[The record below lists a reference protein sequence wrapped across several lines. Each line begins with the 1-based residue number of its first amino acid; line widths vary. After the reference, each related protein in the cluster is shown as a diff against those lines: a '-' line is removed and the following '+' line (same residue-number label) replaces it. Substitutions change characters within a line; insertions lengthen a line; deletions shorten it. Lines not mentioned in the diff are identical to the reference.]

1 METPMNQAR
10 GRWVTAAEAVQ
21 AVRSGDTI
29 MVANACG
36 EPRTVMEALADRA
49 GELRGVRTAAILI
62 LGRPSYLRREIA
74 DSIRHISLFCST
86 GTRVAVNEG
95 WADFMPCFFNQVPSM
110 IGTHIPADVAM
121 ISVSPPDE
129 DGYCSLGVSVDYS
142 LRAAQVCRTVIAEVN
157 PTMPRLYGDCM
168 VHVSDVDY
176 LVHVDRAIPEVP
188 PSAPDE
194 AERKTG
200 ENAAALIDDGATLQI
215 GIGAMPEV
223 VCSRLRDRKDLGVHS
238 EMISDAVMD
247 LVCEGAITNARK
259 TLHPGKIVATFIM
272 GSRRLYDWLDRNPLV
287 EMHPVSY
294 TNDPAVICRNRKM
307 VAVNAALEVDL
318 LGQVCSDTLGQDQ
331 YSGVGGQVDFVR
343 GARLSEGGKAI
354 IVLTSTARN
363 GTVSRIVPALKHGA
377 VVTTSRNDVDYVVTE
392 YGAAQL
398 HGKTVAGRM
407 RALIDI
413 AHPDFREEL
422 ELKAYALRRAL

>member
-1 METPMNQAR
+1 MNHAS
-10 GRWVTAAEAVQ
+10 GRWATAAEAVR
-21 AVRSGDTI
+21 AVKSGDMI

-36 EPRTVMEALADRA
+36 EPRTLMEALADRA
-49 GELRGVRTAAILI
+49 SELRGVKTSAVLV
-62 LGRPSYLRREIA
+62 LGRPSYLRPEIA
-74 DSIRHISLFCST
+74 ESIRHVSLFCST

-95 WADFMPCFFNQVPSM
+95 WGDFMPCFFNQVPSI
-110 IGTHIPADVAM
+110 IGTHIPADVAFV
-121 ISVSPPDE
+121 SVSPPDQ

-142 LRAAQVCRTVIAEVN
+142 LRATQVCRTVIAEVN

-168 VHVSDVDY
+168 VHVSDIDY
-176 LVHVDRAIPEVP
+176 LVEVDRPIPEVP
-188 PSAPDE
+188 PSPPNE
-194 AERKTG
+194 AERRAG
-200 ENAAALIDDGATLQI
+200 ENAAALIEDGATLQI

-223 VCSRLRDRKDLGVHS
+223 VCTRLRDRRNLGVHS

-247 LVCEGAITNARK
+247 LVCEGVITNSEK

-272 GSRRLYDWLDRNPLV
+272 GSRSLYDWLDRNPLV

-294 TNDPAVICRNRKM
+294 TNNPAIIAQNRKM

-343 GARLSEGGKAI
+343 GARLSEGGKAV

-363 GTVSRIVPALKHGA
+363 GTISRIVPTLKHGA

-392 YGAAQL
+392 YGAARL
-398 HGKTVAGRM
+398 HGKTVRERM

-413 AHPDFREEL
+413 AHPDFREGL
-422 ELKAYALRRAL
+422 EREAYALRRAF

>member
-1 METPMNQAR
+1 MDDSN
-10 GRWVTAAEAVQ
+10 GRWTTAAQ
-21 AVRSGDTI
+21 AVKAVKSGDTI

-36 EPRTVMEALADRA
+36 EPRTLMEALAERA
-49 GELRGVRTAAILI
+49 PELRGVRTAAILV
-62 LGRPSYLRREIA
+62 LGRPAYLRREIA
-74 DSIRHISLFCST
+74 DSIRHVSLFCST
-86 GTRVAVNEG
+86 GTRMAVNEG
-95 WADFMPCFFNQVPSM
+95 WADFMPCFFSQVPSI
-110 IGTHIPADVAM
+110 IGTHIPSDVAFV
-121 ISVSPPDE
+121 SVAPPDAR
-129 DGYCSLGVSVDYS
+129 GFCSLGVAVDYS
-142 LRAAQVCRTVIAEVN
+142 LRATQVCRTVIAEVN

-168 VHVSDVDY
+168 VHVSDIDY
-176 LVHVDRAIPEVP
+176 LVEVERPIPEVP
-188 PSAPDE
+188 PSAPTDE
-194 AERKTG
+194 ERRAG

-223 VCSRLRDRKDLGVHS
+223 VCSRLHDRRDLGVHS

-247 LVCEGAITNARK
+247 LVCAGAITNARK

-272 GSRRLYDWLDRNPLV
+272 GSRRLYDWLDRNPIV

-294 TNDPAVICRNRKM
+294 TNNPAVICQNKNM

-318 LGQVCSDTLGQDQ
+318 LGQVCADTLGQEQ

-343 GARLSEGGKAI
+343 GARLSEGGKAV

-363 GTVSRIVPALKHGA
+363 GTVSRITPTLKHGA

-398 HGKTVAGRM
+398 HGKTVRERM
-407 RALIDI
+407 RALIEI
-413 AHPDFREEL
+413 AHPDFREGL
-422 ELKAYALRRAL
+422 EREAYALRRGM

>member
-1 METPMNQAR
+1 MNQAR
-10 GRWVTAAEAVQ
+10 GHWVTAAEAVR

-36 EPRTVMEALADRA
+36 EPRTVMEALAERA
-49 GELRGVRTAAILI
+49 TELHGVRTAAILV
-62 LGRPSYLRREIA
+62 LGRPSYLRPEIA
-74 DSIRHISLFCST
+74 DNIRHVSLFCST
-86 GTRVAVNEG
+86 GTRIAVNEG
-95 WADFMPCFFNQVPSM
+95 WADFMPCFFSQVPSI
-110 IGTHIPADVAM
+110 IGTHIPADVAFV
-121 ISVSPPDE
+121 SVSPPDE
-129 DGYCSLGVSVDYS
+129 AGYCSLGVSVDYS
-142 LRAAQVCRTVIAEVN
+142 LRATQVCRTVIAEVN
-157 PTMPRLYGDCM
+157 PSMPRLFGDCM
-168 VHVSDVDY
+168 VHVSDIDY
-176 LVHVDRAIPEVP
+176 LVEVDRPIPEVP
-188 PSAPDE
+188 PSPPTDE
-194 AERKTG
+194 ERRTG
-200 ENAAALIDDGATLQI
+200 ELAAALIEDGATLQI

-247 LVCEGAITNARK
+247 LVCEGVITNARK

-294 TNDPAVICRNRKM
+294 TNNPAVISQNRKM

-363 GTVSRIVPALKHGA
+363 GTISRIVPVLKHGA

-398 HGKTVAGRM
+398 HGKTVRGRM
-407 RALIDI
+407 QALIDI
-413 AHPDFREEL
+413 AHPDFREGL
-422 ELKAYALRRAL
+422 EREAYALRKAM

>member
-1 METPMNQAR
+1 MNQAR

-21 AVRSGDTI
+21 AVCSGDTI
-29 MVANACG
+29 IVANACG
-36 EPRTVMEALADRA
+36 EPRTIMEALAERA
-49 GELRGVRTAAILI
+49 GELRGVRTAAILV
-62 LGRPSYLRREIA
+62 LGRPSYLRRDIA
-74 DSIRHISLFCST
+74 DSIRHVSLFCST
-86 GTRVAVNEG
+86 GTRIAVNEG
-95 WADFMPCFFNQVPSM
+95 WADFMPCFFNQVPAI
-110 IGTHIPADVAM
+110 IGKHLPADVAFV
-121 ISVSPPDE
+121 SVSPPDV

-142 LRAAQVCRTVIAEVN
+142 LRATQVCRTVVAEVN

-168 VHVSDVDY
+168 VHVSDIDY
-176 LVHVDRAIPEVP
+176 LVATDRPIPEVP
-188 PSAPDE
+188 PSPPTE
-194 AERKTG
+194 AERRAG
-200 ENAAALIDDGATLQI
+200 ENVAALIEDGATLQI

-223 VCSRLRDRKDLGVHS
+223 ACSRLKDRKDLGVHS

-247 LVCEGAITNARK
+247 LVCAGAITNARK

-287 EMHPVSY
+287 EMHPVNY
-294 TNDPAVICRNRKM
+294 TNNPAIICQNRQM
-307 VAVNAALEVDL
+307 VAVNGALEVDL
-318 LGQVCSDTLGQDQ
+318 LGQVCADTLGQDQ

-354 IVLTSTARN
+354 IVLTSTAKD
-363 GTVSRIVPALKHGA
+363 GTVSRIVPTLKHGA

-398 HGKTVAGRM
+398 HGKTVRERM

-413 AHPDFREEL
+413 AHPDFREGL
-422 ELKAYALRRAL
+422 EREAYALRRAL

>member
-1 METPMNQAR
+1 MNRSR
-10 GRWVTAAEAVQ
+10 GNWVTPAEAVQ

-36 EPRTVMEALADRA
+36 EPRTVLEALAGRA
-49 GELRGVRTAAILI
+49 AELRGVRTAAILI
-62 LGRPSYLRREIA
+62 LGRPAYLRPDISE
-74 DSIRHISLFCST
+74 SIRHVSLFCST
-86 GTRVAVNEG
+86 GTRVAVNDG
-95 WADFMPCFFNQVPSM
+95 WADFMPCFFSQVPSI

-121 ISVSPPDE
+121 VSVSPPDE

-142 LRAAQVCRTVIAEVN
+142 LRATQVCRTVIAEVN

-168 VHVSDVDY
+168 VHVSDIDY
-176 LVHVDRAIPEVP
+176 LVEVDRPIPEVP
-188 PSAPDE
+188 PSAPDD
-194 AERKTG
+194 AERRTG

-223 VCSRLRDRKDLGVHS
+223 VCSRLRDRKHLGVHS

-247 LVCEGAITNARK
+247 LVCEGVITNAEK
-259 TLHPGKIVATFIM
+259 TLHPGKIIATFIM
-272 GSRRLYDWLDRNPLV
+272 GSRRLYDWLDRNPLI

-294 TNDPAVICRNRKM
+294 TNNPAVICQNRNM
-307 VAVNAALEVDL
+307 VAINAALEVDL
-318 LGQVCSDTLGQDQ
+318 LGQVCADTLGQTQ

-343 GARLSEGGKAI
+343 GARLAEGGKAV
-354 IVLTSTARN
+354 IVLTSTAKN
-363 GTVSRIVPALKHGA
+363 GTISRIVPALKPGA

-392 YGAAQL
+392 FGVAQL
-398 HGKTVAGRM
+398 HGKTVRERM

-413 AHPDFREEL
+413 AHPEFREGL
-422 ELKAYALRRAL
+422 ERDAYALRRAM